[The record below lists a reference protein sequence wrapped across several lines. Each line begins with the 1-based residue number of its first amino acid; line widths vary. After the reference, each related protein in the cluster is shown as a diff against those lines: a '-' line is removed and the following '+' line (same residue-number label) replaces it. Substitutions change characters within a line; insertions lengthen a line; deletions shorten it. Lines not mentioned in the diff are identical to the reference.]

1 MWESCKW
8 VKLNLFKIAKVLD
21 FVVQILN
28 TEKIEE
34 LIKSMGNDKSKLG
47 HTLMVR
53 VASVCSGMGVA
64 EMVLDQLNFALK
76 ELRGLEHC
84 IEARIFSK
92 PKLFY
97 IPRS

>member
-1 MWESCKW
+1 MKF
-8 VKLNLFKIAKVLD
+8 NIAKVLD

-47 HTLMVR
+47 HPLTVR
-53 VASVCSGMGVA
+53 VASICSGLGVA

-76 ELRGLEHC
+76 ELRGLEHG
-84 IEARIFSK
+84 IEACFPHQSCFFWK
-92 PKLFY
+92 T
-97 IPRS
+97 